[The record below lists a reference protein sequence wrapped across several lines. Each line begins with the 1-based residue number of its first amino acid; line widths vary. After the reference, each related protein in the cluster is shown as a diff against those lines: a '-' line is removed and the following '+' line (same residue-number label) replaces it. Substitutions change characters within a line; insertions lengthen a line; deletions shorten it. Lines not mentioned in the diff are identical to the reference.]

1 MQSSVS
7 RITSGLK
14 RLSVLQIAFLVLI
27 LVVSI
32 PMVDRNPYHLHIL
45 TFVFIYVCLSLG
57 LNLMTGLAGLVDL
70 GYIAFFAVGA
80 YGYALLSQATG
91 MPILMQLP
99 IIAMIALCF
108 GIVLGL
114 PALRVRGDYLAIVTL
129 GFGEIVRLVATN
141 WHSLTN
147 GPEGIRNIPP
157 PFVGMTLSTPT
168 DFYYLALSLL
178 CCVFLFTH
186 RLAISRIGWAWCAL
200 RTDENLARSFSH
212 NLVALKLFAFCTAA
226 VIAGISGAFFAS
238 FQSFV
243 SPESFV
249 FFESIIILSMVILGG
264 GIGGNLAGV
273 IIGAFILSFLPELF
287 RGLSD
292 FRFPIYGIVMAVL
305 VLVREKGIFSRNWL
319 NVNMLRIQTAH
330 FAKSKPHIASGEKQT
345 QHEQFALETVKLCR
359 NFGGLKAVN
368 AFSFRFRPGHS
379 YGILGQN
386 GAGKTTLINLLSGVL
401 SPSSGLIHIV
411 KKDGNAR
418 VPETRAYSKY
428 RHLISRTFQN
438 VLLVP
443 DLNAV
448 QNVYIACHSMN
459 LRNILAELSFIF
471 GLRRFKNRQLADY
484 IKSEEILQQVGFPAD
499 KMDMTCAELPFGL
512 KRKVEL
518 ARSLV
523 RNPAILLLDEP
534 LSGLAEQERAELY
547 QLLIEIKGTGN
558 RTLVFIE
565 HQYRYLK
572 DLCQTILYMESGNI
586 PKDNDNNLVM
596 GSYDHVINHPIVKNS
611 YFGSVEVIEKS
622 SPRLAQTTPV
632 LEMADLSVEYPLRG
646 RVLYDIDITVNRED
660 IVLVSGL
667 NGAGKTTI
675 LNSILG
681 IHGVRIVNGEIRHG
695 NDSVKG
701 LATNVRAKRGIILVP
716 QERRVFP
723 SLTVQEHLEIAS
735 PVDATEENDEADMK
749 LYKYLPALGDK
760 RNSRGRTL
768 SGGQQQMLAL
778 AMAFK
783 RALLTDP
790 EQLPILLLDE
800 PTMGLQASLVEETM
814 RLLHLLNSEFGISI
828 LVTEQRPEIRK
839 IAGTEYVIEAGHIIE
854 SAKEM
859 GKVK

>member
-1 MQSSVS
+1 MHAPISNVAGA
-7 RITSGLK
+7 IK
-14 RLSVLQIAFLVLI
+14 RLSVLQIAFIVLLLI
-27 LVVSI
+27 VSI
-32 PMVDRNPYHLHIL
+32 PTIDRNPYHLHIL
-45 TFVFIYVCLSLG
+45 TFVFIYVSLSLG

-91 MPILMQLP
+91 LPILMQLP
-99 IIAMIALCF
+99 IIAFIAICF

-157 PFVGMTLSTPT
+157 PFIGMTFSTPT
-168 DFYYLALSLL
+168 AFYFLALALL
-178 CCVFLFTH
+178 FCVFLFTH

-200 RTDENLARSFSH
+200 RTDENLARSLSH

-273 IIGAFILSFLPELF
+273 VIGAFILSFLPELF

-305 VLVREKGIFSRNWL
+305 VLVREKGIFSKNWL
-319 NVNMLRIQTAH
+319 HVNMLRIQTADCE
-330 FAKSKPHIASGEKQT
+330 KSKPHLASERNLA
-345 QHEQFALETVKLCR
+345 EQKDFSLEAVNLCR
-359 NFGGLKAVN
+359 NFGGLKALN
-368 AFSFRFRPGHS
+368 NFSFRFLPGQS

-401 SPSSGLIHIV
+401 NPSSGLINLV
-411 KKDGNAR
+411 KKNGNES
-418 VPETRAYSKY
+418 VLNKRAYSKY
-428 RHLISRTFQN
+428 KHLISRTFQN

-448 QNVYIACHSMN
+448 QNVYIACHSMS

-471 GLRRFKNRQLADY
+471 GFRRFKDRQIADY
-484 IKSEEILQQVGFPAD
+484 VKSQDTLLRVGFPKN
-499 KMDMTCAELPFGL
+499 KMDISCAELPFGL

-547 QLLIEIKGTGN
+547 QLLIDIKGTGN

-586 PKDNDNNLVM
+586 PQDNNNNPVM
-596 GSYDHVINHPIVKNS
+596 GNYDYVINHSIVKNS
-611 YFGSVEVIEKS
+611 YFGTAEMIEKS
-622 SPRLAQTTPV
+622 SQRPAQTTPV
-632 LEMADLSVEYPLRG
+632 LEISELNVEYPLRG
-646 RVLYDIDITVNRED
+646 KVLYDINITVNKED

-675 LNSILG
+675 LNSIMG
-681 IHGVRIVNGEIRHG
+681 IQGVRIASGEIKHG
-695 NDSVKG
+695 IESINRF
-701 LATNVRAKRGIILVP
+701 ATNVRANRGIILVP

-723 SLTVQEHLEIAS
+723 SLTVQEHLDIAS
-735 PVDATEENDEADMK
+735 AGNASEEHKAADDR
-749 LYKYLPALGDK
+749 LYKYLPALSDK

-800 PTMGLQASLVEETM
+800 PTMGLQASLVEETI

-839 IAGTEYVIEAGHIIE
+839 IASTEYVIEAGHIIE

-859 GKVK
+859 RKTK